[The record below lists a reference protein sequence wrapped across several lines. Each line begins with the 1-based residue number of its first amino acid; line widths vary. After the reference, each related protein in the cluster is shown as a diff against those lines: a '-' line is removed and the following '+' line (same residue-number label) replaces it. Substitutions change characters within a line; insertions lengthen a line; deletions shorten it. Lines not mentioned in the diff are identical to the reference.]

1 MIQGKETR
9 IGQRVG
15 DYVLERLLG
24 RGGMSEVYFAR
35 DRHTGRGAAVKILQS
50 DLPDNI
56 DAGRRL
62 EQEARAIARIDHP
75 NVVKVYDWGQTDDLL
90 PYIAMEFL
98 EGLPLSSLL
107 QRHRPMPV
115 PRMLAIARQMLSA
128 LSRAHAL
135 DIIHRDIKPDNVLL
149 VRRDGEDDVVKMLD
163 FGIAK
168 LLGQQPHTLVHTVR
182 GVVLGTPEYLP
193 PEIAMDLTISPATDL
208 YAMGVILFEGLTGRL
223 PFTGRGAGELAEQ
236 HCFSPPPRLRAVNPA
251 LPVELERIVLRCLA
265 KDAAERYATSE
276 ALAAALLPFEA
287 GDTGQTVV
295 TAPVV
300 GPHAPL
306 TNDEDA
312 AANDL
317 NAIERLLRMEVER
330 RWAERTLPGALASTL
345 AELDAVRHRLDEVG
359 TELALVEHTL
369 GELPP
374 LLADHE
380 RAVQRALEYDEA
392 LAAELRDLRGQQQ
405 AETTTLTRMEGG
417 VASVL
422 GRLLAGVEAKTST
435 ATLQQVLSA
444 ENIERLAES
453 LGDREAFEALE
464 VNRQALHAR
473 IEKVA
478 DDRARAVEK
487 RARLEADL
495 ITARAAQSGER
506 LRLQSRRDN
515 LRAEKAGLRRRLAR
529 GLAQCALDVAVA
541 VGLQ

>member
-75 NVVKVYDWGQTDDLL
+75 NVVKVFDWGQTDDLL

-107 QRHRPMPV
+107 QRHRPTPV
-115 PRMLAIARQMLSA
+115 PRMLGIARQMLSA

-149 VRRDGEDDVVKMLD
+149 VRRDGQDDVVKMLD

-251 LPVELERIVLRCLA
+251 LPVELERVVLRCLA
-265 KDAAERYATSE
+265 KDATERYASAE
-276 ALAAALLPFEA
+276 ALAAALAPFES

-300 GPHAPL
+300 GVHAPGPPD
-306 TNDEDA
+306 DEPV
-312 AANDL
+312 NDL
-317 NAIERLLRMEVER
+317 NAIERLLRAEVER

-359 TELALVEHTL
+359 TELALVDHTL
-369 GELPP
+369 AELPP

-392 LAAELRDLRGQQQ
+392 LAAELRDLRAQQQ

-422 GRLLAGVEAKTST
+422 GRLLAGVEAQTST

-444 ENIERLAES
+444 DNIERLAES
-453 LGDREAFEALE
+453 LGDREAFEELE

-473 IEKVA
+473 IEAVA

>member
-90 PYIAMEFL
+90 PYISMEFL

-128 LSRAHAL
+128 LGRAHAL

-149 VRRDGEDDVVKMLD
+149 VRRDGQDDVVKMLD

-251 LPVELERIVLRCLA
+251 LPVDLERVVLRCLA
-265 KDAAERYATSE
+265 KD
-276 ALAAALLPFEA
+276 
-287 GDTGQTVV
+287 
-295 TAPVV
+295 
-300 GPHAPL
+300 
-306 TNDEDA
+306 
-312 AANDL
+312 
-317 NAIERLLRMEVER
+317 
-330 RWAERTLPGALASTL
+330 
-345 AELDAVRHRLDEVG
+345 
-359 TELALVEHTL
+359 
-369 GELPP
+369 
-374 LLADHE
+374 
-380 RAVQRALEYDEA
+380 
-392 LAAELRDLRGQQQ
+392 
-405 AETTTLTRMEGG
+405 
-417 VASVL
+417 
-422 GRLLAGVEAKTST
+422 
-435 ATLQQVLSA
+435 
-444 ENIERLAES
+444 
-453 LGDREAFEALE
+453 
-464 VNRQALHAR
+464 
-473 IEKVA
+473 
-478 DDRARAVEK
+478 
-487 RARLEADL
+487 
-495 ITARAAQSGER
+495 
-506 LRLQSRRDN
+506 
-515 LRAEKAGLRRRLAR
+515 
-529 GLAQCALDVAVA
+529 
-541 VGLQ
+541 